1 VSVQGA
7 AGRVLGGRYRLIHE
21 IARGGMAAVWEAEDA
36 LLDRRVAV
44 KLLQP
49 QFGDDAEFLERFRR
63 EARAAARLSHPN
75 IVSIYDVGEDSETRL
90 PFIVM
95 ELVEGGN
102 LKDRIRRAAPLS
114 DAEIRSIGAALA
126 GTLEYAH
133 HRGIIHRD
141 VKPQN
146 VLLGADGRPRLTDFG
161 IAQAMSTS
169 NGLTRTGAVMGSV
182 QYLAPE
188 LVRGKPAVP
197 QSDIY
202 GLGAVLYE
210 MATGR
215 VPFEAATDLAIALA
229 HVEETPAAPRALNA
243 HLAPDLERI
252 IMRSLAK
259 QPEQRFVNAAALATE
274 LQDATSAT
282 VTMAGPRRPAADATQ
297 RLPTV
302 PGASS
307 ARRTAGSPAGTPPP
321 PPPARGGAAAAAS
334 AAPAA
339 GAARRT
345 ARPRQARGASGGVL
359 ALLLAMA
366 AILVALGAGF
376 FGLAT
381 LSREGVTPTGP
392 TQAPTAVAQ
401 PTAPAKP
408 VGVPTSTPAP
418 TAEPSA
424 TPAPAPTP
432 SAVPAT
438 PTVVPPTATPA
449 PPPPSP
455 TPRAITVPQLRGK
468 TLDQA
473 QAAVKADGLTATVR
487 GTNANVD
494 KDVVVDQQP
503 DAGTPLTPGGTVT
516 IVVGTGSSVVPDVS
530 NMPRDQA
537 VRTLQNTSFRVALRQ
552 RRDPRIPA
560 DVAIESNP
568 PAGSVV
574 PRNAQVDLVISAG
587 R

>member
-1 VSVQGA
+1 VSVQG